1 MSSVTR
7 HALRV
12 YSALSSLK
20 GSGDDIL
27 DALIPFFE
35 PVLEIMNGKIFDPRL
50 FAVGVQKLYPWRF
63 TTDIAEHFIPR
74 LHGKGYLIRHAAKAG
89 KAAYTVRFTFQAPST
104 ENLPISEVLK
114 QIVDEF
120 VEFRARITDL
130 LNYSKTREELE
141 DISHPFPCFAGRIW
155 GRLLCGGSPAPAVWA

>member
-63 TTDIAEHFIPR
+63 TTDIAEHFHTSTSRQGIFDPPRRESRKGR
-74 LHGKGYLIRHAAKAG
+74 LH
-89 KAAYTVRFTFQAPST
+89 S
-104 ENLPISEVLK
+104 PIHVSSAVYGESADLGGNK
-114 QIVDEF
+114 TNC
-120 VEFRARITDL
+120 RRI
-130 LNYSKTREELE
+130 S
-141 DISHPFPCFAGRIW
+141 
-155 GRLLCGGSPAPAVWA
+155 

>member
-50 FAVGVQKLYPWRF
+50 FAVGSAKALSVEIYYGYRGTFHTSTSRQGIFDPPRRESRKG
-63 TTDIAEHFIPR
+63 R
-74 LHGKGYLIRHAAKAG
+74 LH
-89 KAAYTVRFTFQAPST
+89 S
-104 ENLPISEVLK
+104 PIHVSSAVYGESADLGGTK
-114 QIVDEF
+114 TNC
-120 VEFRARITDL
+120 RRI
-130 LNYSKTREELE
+130 
-141 DISHPFPCFAGRIW
+141 C
-155 GRLLCGGSPAPAVWA
+155 